1 MTAEP
6 KPGPAEPHAVHRA
19 HAVQDR
25 DKTAGIVSRGIAAF
39 LDLLIVW
46 MILGACYAG
55 LSLLKFAL
63 TVSEF
68 HFLHVD
74 ILFTTTGF
82 VVTSVLYLAAC
93 WGVSGRTP
101 GSVVMGLRVVDSTG
115 GRVRPLVAVL
125 GGALHG
131 LRDRAGLGRGRPPTP
146 FGRRHP
152 PAHPR
157 RLLPLT
163 ARPASATT
171 APAGDTVGE
180 WVNGSD

>member
-68 HFLHVD
+68 HFFHVD

-125 GGALHG
+125 RAVLCTVFAIG
-131 LRDRAGLGRGRPPTP
+131 LVWVVVDR
-146 FGRRHP
+146 RRRSV
-152 PAHPR
+152 ADI
-157 RLLPLT
+157 LLRT
-163 ARPASATT
+163 RVVYSR
-171 APAGDTVGE
+171 
-180 WVNGSD
+180 

>member
-6 KPGPAEPHAVHRA
+6 KPRPAEPHAVHRA

-82 VVTSVLYLAAC
+82 VATSVLYLAAC

-125 GGALHG
+125 RAVLCTVFAIG
-131 LRDRAGLGRGRPPTP
+131 LVWVVVDS
-146 FGRRHP
+146 RRRSV
-152 PAHPR
+152 ADI
-157 RLLPLT
+157 LLRT
-163 ARPASATT
+163 RVVYSR
-171 APAGDTVGE
+171 
-180 WVNGSD
+180 

>member
-6 KPGPAEPHAVHRA
+6 KPRPAEPHAVHRA

-82 VVTSVLYLAAC
+82 VVTSLLYLAAC

-125 GGALHG
+125 RAVLCTVFAIG
-131 LRDRAGLGRGRPPTP
+131 LVWVVVDR
-146 FGRRHP
+146 RRRSV
-152 PAHPR
+152 ADI
-157 RLLPLT
+157 LLRT
-163 ARPASATT
+163 RVVYSR
-171 APAGDTVGE
+171 
-180 WVNGSD
+180 

>member
-6 KPGPAEPHAVHRA
+6 KPRPAEPHAVHRA

-125 GGALHG
+125 RAVLCTVFAIG
-131 LRDRAGLGRGRPPTP
+131 LVWVVVDR
-146 FGRRHP
+146 RRRSV
-152 PAHPR
+152 ADI
-157 RLLPLT
+157 LLRT
-163 ARPASATT
+163 RVVYSR
-171 APAGDTVGE
+171 
-180 WVNGSD
+180 

>member
-125 GGALHG
+125 RAVLCTVFAIG
-131 LRDRAGLGRGRPPTP
+131 LVWVVVDR
-146 FGRRHP
+146 RRRSV
-152 PAHPR
+152 ADI
-157 RLLPLT
+157 LLRT
-163 ARPASATT
+163 RVVYSR
-171 APAGDTVGE
+171 
-180 WVNGSD
+180 

>member
-6 KPGPAEPHAVHRA
+6 KPRPAEPHAVHRA

-101 GSVVMGLRVVDSTG
+101 GSVVMGLRVVDSMG

-125 GGALHG
+125 RAVLCTVFAIG
-131 LRDRAGLGRGRPPTP
+131 LVWVVVDR
-146 FGRRHP
+146 RRRSV
-152 PAHPR
+152 ADI
-157 RLLPLT
+157 LLRT
-163 ARPASATT
+163 RVVYSR
-171 APAGDTVGE
+171 
-180 WVNGSD
+180 